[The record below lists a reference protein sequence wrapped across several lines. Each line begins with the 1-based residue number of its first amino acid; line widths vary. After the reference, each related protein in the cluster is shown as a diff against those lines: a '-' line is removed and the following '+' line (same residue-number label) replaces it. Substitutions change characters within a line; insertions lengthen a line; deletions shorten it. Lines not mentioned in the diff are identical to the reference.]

1 MAKPRF
7 WMATSPVR
15 KKLDICAALPIVIS
29 GYCDSSRCLD
39 NIKAALE
46 HNDRVWLSIS
56 WGLDDFFAALEKP
69 LPMLV
74 DLALWSGLWSGSWRN
89 LSPVHLNPFK
99 LLGGSSRLRCF
110 SLRGIRFPELPNLL
124 LSSTDLVY
132 LGNFS
137 FRVHFTRGISNARS
151 RCW

>member
-1 MAKPRF
+1 
-7 WMATSPVR
+7 
-15 KKLDICAALPIVIS
+15 
-29 GYCDSSRCLD
+29 
-39 NIKAALE
+39 
-46 HNDRVWLSIS
+46 
-56 WGLDDFFAALEKP
+56 
-69 LPMLV
+69 MLV

-137 FRVHFTRGISNARS
+137 FRVHFTRGDIHYPLCVDQARKISHFIRIPN
-151 RCW
+151 